1 VRDALAAAAGGLARG
16 AAAPRADQFIVY
28 ALGASIAVHAVL
40 LAIRFRP
47 FDPTRLQD
55 RTPPLEVAL
64 VNAKSKTKPVVADI
78 LAQSNLDGGGNTEAN
93 RRAKTPLPVLPK
105 ASPTGEIAVASQRLD
120 ALEQEAR
127 ELMTRIQS
135 APTAPAMPKPVE
147 APEPVAPPSVSEL
160 TQRTLEAIRL
170 EARVAKDIEVY
181 QQRPKRR
188 FVGARAEEYRLAR
201 YVEDW
206 RAKIERIG
214 NLNYPEAARSLKLYG
229 SLLLTV
235 SIRSDGSVE
244 GVEINRSSGHRVL
257 DAAAVKIVEMSAPFA
272 AFPPDIKRDTD
283 VLHITRTWMFTKG
296 DELRSE

>member
-1 VRDALAAAAGGLARG
+1 M
-16 AAAPRADQFIVY
+16 PSADQFIFY
-28 ALGASIAVHAVL
+28 ALGASILVHAVL
-40 LAIRFRP
+40 LAIQFRA
-47 FDPTRLQD
+47 FDPARLKD
-55 RTPPLEVAL
+55 RMPPLEVAL
-64 VNAKSKTKPVVADI
+64 VNAKSKAKPAVADF
-78 LAQSNLDGGGNTEAN
+78 LAQANLDGGGNTELP
-93 RRAKTPLPVLPK
+93 RRAKTPLPVVPK
-105 ASPTGEIAVASQRLD
+105 ASATGDIAVASQRLD
-120 ALEQEAR
+120 VLEQEAR
-127 ELMTRIQS
+127 ELMTRIKGTP
-135 APTAPAMPKPVE
+135 PTTYAMPKPVE
-147 APEPVAPPSVSEL
+147 APEPVAQPSATEL
-160 TQRTLEAIRL
+160 MQRTLESMRI
-170 EARVAKDIEVY
+170 EARIAKDIESY

-214 NLNYPEAARSLKLYG
+214 NLNYPEAARQFKLYG
-229 SLLLTV
+229 NLLLTV

-244 GVEINRSSGHRVL
+244 NVEINRSSGQSIL